1 MPKYRVQ
8 LFLGLNPS
16 YAYLENFCAMNMLID
31 LKLEYILICIYEH
44 KVNPVLITLN
54 KQVLSCMKTKI
65 NMNSIKYG

>member
-1 MPKYRVQ
+1 MPKYGVQ

-16 YAYLENFCAMNMLID
+16 YAHLENFCAMNMLID
-31 LKLEYILICIYEH
+31 LKLEYIPICIYEH

-65 NMNSIKYG
+65 NTNSIEYG